1 MTKTALVGLLDSLL
15 SAIRSLKLKSQKTE
29 WGNYYE
35 QTNYAQAAFEAK
47 REKVNAFILRVRP
60 RSVWDLGANIGEFSR
75 VASNLGI
82 PTIAFD
88 IDHGAVQRNY
98 AMVKQDK
105 ETDLLPLCLDLTN
118 PSPSLGWNC
127 QERMSLPE
135 RAPVDMV
142 MALALVHHLAIS
154 NNIPLENLA
163 SFFAGL
169 GRWLIVEFIPKSD
182 SQVKRLLSSRQDIFP
197 DYTKAGFES
206 AFGMHFEILEESP
219 IAGSERIL
227 YLMERKQ
234 APS

>member
-1 MTKTALVGLLDSLL
+1 LG
-15 SAIRSLKLKSQKTE
+15 
-29 WGNYYE
+29 
-35 QTNYAQAAFEAK
+35 
-47 REKVNAFILRVRP
+47 P
-60 RSVWDLGANIGEFSR
+60 LGANTGEFSR

-154 NNIPLENLA
+154 NKFLWKTGQL
-163 SFFAGL
+163 FCRL

-182 SQVKRLLSSRQDIFP
+182 SQVKRLVIFAAGYFPGLYQSRLLKAFRDALRDFGGIP
-197 DYTKAGFES
+197 DCGVRTDFVPHGTKAG
-206 AFGMHFEILEESP
+206 AFLNLILDPTELISHRE
-219 IAGSERIL
+219 
-227 YLMERKQ
+227 
-234 APS
+234 